1 MATYTYPVT
10 NPFEARRVT
19 EPEFEPDL
27 FADDLYVDLDSVRG
41 KEFRQNI
48 AFDLSI
54 DAGPTIRDSKLAYQ
68 SDDYVKIIFSGHRG
82 CGKTTELKR
91 LHDDLNDPSRYAAI
105 YFSIEDETIYEGFQ
119 PTDLFV
125 WIIVKLVQF
134 LEVQGVRAGTTA
146 LDNLRRQLLTDVTIE
161 DETKESTELELST
174 EVGGGFDFFGWLKF
188 GTEAKAVMADNNQVS
203 TKIREQVRQNTL
215 PIIYQINAALVDIRE
230 AVRQQGKGE
239 DLLFIIDGSEKLS
252 FEVYEYLFLKNS
264 HLIRELGLNLI
275 AAVPIDAYYRI
286 MDALVYFSNK
296 YTIPMIKLANEH
308 AVDCLKEIIRRRIDE
323 PTFFEEGVLD
333 ECVRYSGGCVRQLL
347 QIVNAVIRRTRGQK
361 ADMEAAR
368 QAIRELGRR
377 MFELLDNQHL
387 TILNSGNYQT
397 GEAKVREM
405 LFQLVLLKYD
415 DDLTP
420 NPLLEPFV
428 TVTQPQS

>member
-54 DAGPTIRDSKLAYQ
+54 DAGPTIRDSQLAYQ
-68 SDDYVKIIFSGHRG
+68 SNDYVKIIFSGHRG

-91 LHDDLNDPSRYAAI
+91 LYDDLNDPSRYAAI

-134 LEVQGVRAGTTA
+134 LDSQDIRAGTSA
-146 LDNLRRQLLTDVTIE
+146 LDNLRKQLLTDVTVE
-161 DETKESTELELST
+161 DEIKTGSELELST

-188 GTEAKAVMADNNQVS
+188 GTEAKALLADSNQVS

-215 PIIYQINAALVDIRE
+215 SVIYQINAALVDIRE
-230 AVRQQGKGE
+230 TIRHREKGK
-239 DLLFIIDGSEKLS
+239 DLLFIIDGSEKLN
-252 FEVYEYLFLKNS
+252 FEVYDYLYQFK
-264 HLIRELGLNLI
+264 LIKTYLGYRE
-275 AAVPIDAYYRI
+275 
-286 MDALVYFSNK
+286 SK
-296 YTIPMIKLANEH
+296 S
-308 AVDCLKEIIRRRIDE
+308 IR
-323 PTFFEEGVLD
+323 
-333 ECVRYSGGCVRQLL
+333 
-347 QIVNAVIRRTRGQK
+347 
-361 ADMEAAR
+361 
-368 QAIRELGRR
+368 
-377 MFELLDNQHL
+377 
-387 TILNSGNYQT
+387 
-397 GEAKVREM
+397 
-405 LFQLVLLKYD
+405 
-415 DDLTP
+415 
-420 NPLLEPFV
+420 
-428 TVTQPQS
+428 

>member
-27 FADDLYVDLDSVRG
+27 FSDELYVDLDSVRG

-54 DAGPTIRDSKLAYQ
+54 DAGPTIRDSQLAYQ

-91 LHDDLNDPSRYAAI
+91 LYDDLNDPSRYAAI

-125 WIIVKLVQF
+125 WIIIKLVQF
-134 LEVQGVRAGTTA
+134 LESQGVQAGTTA
-146 LDNLRRQLLTDVTIE
+146 LENLRKQLLTDVTVE
-161 DETKESTELELST
+161 DEIKTGSELELST
-174 EVGGGFDFFGWLKF
+174 EVGSGFDLFGWLKF
-188 GTEAKAVMADNNQVS
+188 GAEAKAVLADSNQIS

-215 PIIYQINAALVDIRE
+215 SVINQINAALVDIRE
-230 AVRQQGKGE
+230 AIRQGNKGK
-239 DLLFIIDGSEKLS
+239 DLLFIIDGSEKLN

-275 AAVPIDAYYRI
+275 AAVPIDMYYRI
-286 MDALVYFSNK
+286 MEAVVYFPNQH
-296 YTIPMIKLANEH
+296 TIPMVKLDKEG
-308 AVDCLKEIIRRRIDE
+308 AVHCLKEIIRRRIDE

-347 QIVNAVIRRTRGQK
+347 QIVNAVIRTTRGQR
-361 ADMEAAR
+361 AGLGAAH
-368 QAIRELGRR
+368 QAIHELGRR

-387 TILNSGNYQT
+387 TILKSGNYQT

-405 LFQLVLLKYD
+405 LFQLVLLKYNGH
-415 DDLTP
+415 LTP

-428 TVTQPQS
+428 NVTPPQT